1 MNRFAQGFER
11 CRREGRAALMPY
23 MTAGDPSLEWTERL
37 IDAAVEAGADMI
49 ELGVPYSDPLADGPT
64 VQAAGQRALAAG
76 VTVDGIFGLVRRVRA
91 RYPALPLAL
100 LVYYNCVFR
109 RGERRFVED
118 AAAAGVDGLI
128 IPDLPPEEGGGVQDA
143 AAEAGIDVIYLVAPT
158 STPERIRLIASRSTA
173 FIYCVSLTG
182 VTGARSQLSAS
193 LDAFL
198 SRVRREVRA
207 AGKELPLAVGFGI
220 SKPEH
225 VAEVSRLADGV
236 IVGSA
241 LIDTFHGQENLEAGL
256 EACRS
261 MIQAMRSAALLPA

>member
-1 MNRFAQGFER
+1 MSRFAQAFER

-91 RYPALPLAL
+91 RYPFAPLGPLGLLQLRLPARGAPIRGG
-100 LVYYNCVFR
+100 R
-109 RGERRFVED
+109 RCGGRRRAD
-118 AAAAGVDGLI
+118 HPRPAAGGGRRRAGRCGRSGDRR
-128 IPDLPPEEGGGVQDA
+128 DLPRSSYQHAGAHSPDRLPVHGVH
-143 AAEAGIDVIYLVAPT
+143 LL
-158 STPERIRLIASRSTA
+158 RLPDGRHRGQKPA
-173 FIYCVSLTG
+173 LG
-182 VTGARSQLSAS
+182 VPGRL
-193 LDAFL
+193 FEPGC
-198 SRVRREVRA
+198 REVRA
-207 AGKELPLAVGFGI
+207 AGKKLPLAVGFGI

-241 LIDTFHGQENLEAGL
+241 SSTPSTGRRTSRPALKP
-256 EACRS
+256 
-261 MIQAMRSAALLPA
+261 AAA